1 MQVHGAAQR
10 RRASVLVPMAAAA
23 SVVAIAVGAVV
34 VVPRLG
40 STPHRPAK
48 TDQHP
53 GKSRHRETRVP
64 RALAVLPKY
73 TVLNT
78 GGSGLQVVATAT
90 GKLLG
95 TLRNPP
101 KQAFATIA
109 GAADDRTFFVTTDL
123 SPQTSC
129 QTYFY
134 KFSLSADGQPSALT
148 PLPLAHLVG
157 LPTALAA
164 TSDGSHIVFSEDQC
178 ASGPARK
185 ISNTHVI
192 GGIGLMDVAT
202 GKITKVWSYTLGEDY
217 TTDLS
222 TSANGGTLGY
232 SNYFNAQ
239 YPVGRMLATSS
250 PAGSDQTYA
259 RIVVSRP
266 ANTAISASG
275 HLLYAITG
283 TKPQVLAAYDAFGR
297 RVSVLHQWPASATLG
312 PLFADPAGGYA
323 LLPIKTGKTRTRV
336 VTMNQVG
343 INTCFLITVGKK
355 QMCKIYIEPLTR
367 FLSVNLTT
375 GVVTLVPI
383 TVRMLDL
390 HSVGWGMVAW

>member
-1 MQVHGAAQR
+1 MLG
-10 RRASVLVPMAAAA
+10 PMAAAA
-23 SVVAIAVGAVV
+23 SVVAIAIGALV

-40 STPHRPAK
+40 SMPH
-48 TDQHP
+48 HP
-53 GKSRHRETRVP
+53 GKTSHHPGKPRHRVVQVSP
-64 RALAVLPKY
+64 ALAVLPKY

-78 GGSGLQVVATAT
+78 DGSAIQVVATAT
-90 GKLLG
+90 GKVVG
-95 TLRNPP
+95 TLRPPP
-101 KQAFATIA
+101 KQAFATMA
-109 GAADDRTFFVTTDL
+109 GTADDRTFFVSTDL

-134 KFSLSADGQPSALT
+134 KFSLSPGGQPSALT

-164 TSDGSHIVFSEDQC
+164 TADGSRIAFSEDQC
-178 ASGPARK
+178 ATGAARK
-185 ISNTHVI
+185 ISNGHVI
-192 GGIGLMDVAT
+192 GGIALMDVAI
-202 GKITKVWSYTLGEDY
+202 GKITKEWSYTLGEDY

-222 TSANGGTLGY
+222 MSADGSMLGY

-250 PAGSDQTYA
+250 PTGADQSYA

-266 ANTAISASG
+266 TNTAIGASG

-283 TKPQVLAAYDAFGR
+283 TKSQMLAAYDAFGR
-297 RVSVLHQWPASATLG
+297 RVRVLDRWPAAATLG

-323 LLPIKTGKTRTRV
+323 LLPIKTGKTRSRV
-336 VTMNQVG
+336 VTMNQTG
-343 INTCFLITVGKK
+343 INTCFVVTVHKR

-375 GVVTLVPI
+375 GAVTMVPI
-383 TVRMLDL
+383 TVRMFDL
-390 HSVGWGMVAW
+390 HSVSWGMVAW